1 MTLSCLNS
9 TVFLCA
15 CVCVCECVHESA
27 SGRAIYCVYHCILRR
42 IIVGFLAF
50 QILLFAQ

>member
-9 TVFLCA
+9 TVFLR
-15 CVCVCECVHESA
+15 VCVCECVHESP
-27 SGRAIYCVYHCILRR
+27 SGRAIYCVYHCILWR